1 MDIPLIS
8 FISCIMSRL
17 SYFDDTQF
25 LNKCLQ
31 IFTISELTKQIINL
45 KDVNITNIFDLKIKN
60 MVKINE
66 KINEIN
72 YNNKPNVLS
81 SENIQYI
88 SISTSNYSSVYIVAN
103 KLMNTIFVCFRG
115 TYSVKSG
122 LSYLKLSS
130 ISPKNICPDSDDG
143 YLLGV
148 FKIISEIFYTIEES
162 INYLSTHFLKT
173 QQLKIVTTGHSL
185 GGGAANIFSY
195 LWVKHKPD
203 LKIACVTFG
212 SPRVMN
218 GILIEKFNE
227 LIHNKIILF
236 KRYITNGDPFA
247 KLPITSKKF
256 ENSYYFPDD
265 YDESLNFVAI
275 TCNNI
280 KKSRKVLC
288 NLKNKTKKRKI
299 NIKYHGMYLG
309 ISYKGAANNVTDLN
323 KEIKRDSN
331 NDTICRIIIGGNN
344 KKIRSVFF
352 NLNEAK
358 MKKQG
363 FISSKIDKI
372 KKTFFQVDYK
382 HQDIYINKK
391 MFEKLIKNSTELDNE
406 NLNPLISDKTVKI
419 QHKNP
424 KKELNCI

>member
-1 MDIPLIS
+1 
-8 FISCIMSRL
+8 MSRL
-17 SYFDDTQF
+17 SYFDDTHF
-25 LNKCLQ
+25 LNKYLQ
-31 IFTISELTKQIINL
+31 IFNIPDLNKQIINL
-45 KDVNITNIFDLKIKN
+45 KNENIIDIFDLKIKN
-60 MVKINE
+60 MVKINK

-72 YNNKPNVLS
+72 YNNIPNELS

-130 ISPKNICPDSDDG
+130 ISPKNICDDSDEG

-162 INYLSTHFLKT
+162 IIYLSTHFLKT
-173 QQLKIVTTGHSL
+173 QQIKIVTTGHSL

-265 YDESLNFVAI
+265 YDESLSFVAI

-288 NLKNKTKKRKI
+288 NLKNKTKKKKI

-323 KEIKRDSN
+323 KEIKRNSN

-344 KKIRSVFF
+344 QNFRAVFF

-358 MKKQG
+358 IKKQG
-363 FISSKIDKI
+363 FLSSKIDKI

-391 MFEKLIKNSTELDNE
+391 MFEKLIKSSTELDNE
-406 NLNPLISDKTVKI
+406 NLNPLISDITVKI
-419 QHKNP
+419 KHKNP
-424 KKELNCI
+424 KQELNCI